1 LHPFDVLRRETT
13 KHGITSI
20 LALLLYIFFEK
31 LKLEVIKK
39 AKEMTNTSKIPPTP
53 KF

>member
-1 LHPFDVLRRETT
+1 LHSFDVLRGETT
-13 KHGITSI
+13 KHRITSV
-20 LALLLYIFFEK
+20 LALLVYIFFEK

-39 AKEMTNTSKIPPTP
+39 TKEMTNTSKIPPTL

>member
-13 KHGITSI
+13 NHRITSI

-39 AKEMTNTSKIPPTP
+39 TEEMTNTSKIPHTP